1 MNYKIP
7 QIYLDAGKDEM
18 ALLKNVIDSKWLTE
32 GKYTNEF
39 VDKIKII
46 TGAKYVVPVSNGTL
60 GLYVALLSMNLPPGS
75 EVLIPSFTFFGSASS
90 VYYAGLKPV
99 FVDVSPKNYMASVE
113 NYSKKITSNT
123 SAIMPVHIYG
133 LSCDMK
139 PLIKFAKDNKLKI
152 IEDAAQSIG
161 VKYNSKHC
169 GTFGD
174 TGVISF
180 FADKTVTMGEGG
192 VILTNNYKLYCK
204 LKLVRNQGRPNSG
217 TFIHPEFGMNF
228 RVTDMQSAVG
238 FAQLKKLEEKINK
251 KNKLFKMYLNNLKD
265 CKNIKIIEQPL
276 YSNFV
281 PFRFAFRS
289 KKKKKIQHGL
299 QNHGIQTRSFFYP
312 LHKQPAI
319 KKYFPKMRNISL
331 PVSEMLYQE
340 GICLPIHEKI
350 KKKDINFICEL
361 IKRYSK

>member
-7 QIYLDAGKDEM
+7 QIYLDTGKDEL
-18 ALLKNVIDSKWLTE
+18 ALLKDVIDSKWLTE
-32 GKYTNEF
+32 GKYTSKF
-39 VDKIKII
+39 IDKIKIV
-46 TGAKYVVPVSNGTL
+46 TGAKYAIPVSNGTL
-60 GLYVALLSMNLPPGS
+60 GLYVALLSMNLPRGS

-90 VYYAGLKPV
+90 VYYAGLKPI
-99 FVDVSPKNYMASVE
+99 FVDVNPKNYMASVE
-113 NYSKKITSNT
+113 DYAKKVTKNT
-123 SAIMPVHIYG
+123 SAIMPIHIYG

-139 PLIKFAKDNKLKI
+139 PLVKFAKDNKLKI

-169 GTFGD
+169 GTFGNV
-174 TGVISF
+174 GVISF

-192 VILTNNYKLYCK
+192 VILTNNFKVYKK
-204 LKLVRNQGRPNSG
+204 LKLIRNQGRPNSG

-238 FAQLKKLEEKINK
+238 FAQLNKLEKKINK
-251 KNKLFKMYLNNLKD
+251 KIKLFKTYSRNLKG
-265 CKNIKIIEQPL
+265 CKNIEIIEQPH

-289 KKKKKIQHGL
+289 KKKKQIESCL
-299 QNHGIQTRSFFYP
+299 QKHGIQTRSYFYP
-312 LHKQPAI
+312 MHKQPAI
-319 KKYFPKMRNISL
+319 KKYFPKMCYVSL
-331 PVSEMLYQE
+331 PVSEMLYKE

-350 KKKDINFICEL
+350 GKKEIDYICGL
-361 IKRYSK
+361 IRNSSK

>member
-1 MNYKIP
+1 MNYRIP
-7 QIYLDAGKDEM
+7 QIYLDAGPDEL
-18 ALLKNVIDSKWLTE
+18 ALLKDVINTKWLTE
-32 GKYTNEF
+32 GKYTNKF
-39 VDKIKII
+39 IDKIRNV
-46 TGAKYVVPVSNGTL
+46 TGAKYVVPISNGTL
-60 GLYVALLSMNLPPGS
+60 GLYVALLSMDLPRGS

-99 FVDVSPKNYMASVE
+99 FVDVNPKNYMASAEDYAKKVT
-113 NYSKKITSNT
+113 SKT

-169 GTFGD
+169 GTFGNV
-174 TGVISF
+174 GVISF

-192 VILTNNYKLYCK
+192 VILTNNYKVYQK
-204 LKLVRNQGRPNSG
+204 LKLIRNQGRPNSG

-238 FAQLKKLEEKINK
+238 FAQLNKLEKKINK
-251 KNKLFKMYLNNLKD
+251 KIKLFQIYSKNLKD
-265 CKNIKIIEQPL
+265 CKNIEIIEQPL

-289 KKKKKIQHGL
+289 KKKKQIESCL

-312 LHKQPAI
+312 MHKQPAI
-319 KKYFPKMRNISL
+319 KKHFPKMRKVFL
-331 PVSEMLYQE
+331 PVSEMLYKE

-350 KKKDINFICEL
+350 KRKDINFICKL
-361 IKRYSK
+361 IKDSSQ